1 MRLMAMGGAGRFM
14 RYIMLFSLFAV
25 PLTAAFTL
33 GNSSKSKIIIGVVMF
48 VTLLIIFGIFIL
60 ILSILKKKKG
70 NQLSKAL
77 RKDADSVEVSGI
89 ESMRSNFDEGVDK
102 LRKAGKNVY
111 DLPWFLMAGQAGS
124 GKTEAIRRSHA
135 KEDFPPGLNDLMQG
149 VGGTLNMNWW
159 FTNQGIILDTAGRV
173 FEEKIETGKTNEW
186 QEFLKMLKRVR
197 KNTPIN
203 GFLLAIPADSLIR
216 DNVSEIEKKASHV
229 AEQITL
235 VQNVLGVRFP
245 VFILITKADF
255 IPGFREFVENMTE
268 PNLQQQM
275 FGPSI

>member
-1 MRLMAMGGAGRFM
+1 MGE
-14 RYIMLFSLFAV
+14 
-25 PLTAAFTL
+25 
-33 GNSSKSKIIIGVVMF
+33 IIDE
-48 VTLLIIFGIFIL
+48 TDRRIL
-60 ILSILKKKKG
+60 
-70 NQLSKAL
+70 QAL
-77 RKDADSVEVSGI
+77 QKDADSGGVSGI
-89 ESMRSNFDEGVDK
+89 ESMRSNFENGIEK

-159 FTNQGIILDTAGRV
+159 FTNLGIVLDTAGRV
-173 FEEKIETGKTNEW
+173 FEEKVQSGQNNEW

-216 DNVSEIEKKASHV
+216 DDTADIESVEQEYIEEIK
-229 AEQITL
+229 I
-235 VQNVLGVRFP
+235 
-245 VFILITKADF
+245 
-255 IPGFREFVENMTE
+255 
-268 PNLQQQM
+268 
-275 FGPSI
+275 